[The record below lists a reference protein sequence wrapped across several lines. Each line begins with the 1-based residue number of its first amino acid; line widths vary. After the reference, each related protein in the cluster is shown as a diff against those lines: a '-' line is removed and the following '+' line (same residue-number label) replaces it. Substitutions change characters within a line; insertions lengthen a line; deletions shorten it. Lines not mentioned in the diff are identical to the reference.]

1 MSEHPVS
8 TPRPP
13 RRVPLRLLLPAAC
26 ALLLCG
32 SGAAAQPG
40 SPELAATVDV
50 PADLVA
56 LDGAY
61 AYAASGDTL
70 RVIDLSDRSRPAVRG
85 AVAVPGRIWSLHPAG
100 GRVYMAGG
108 LDGLHIVDVSDPDAP
123 ALLATHP
130 TAGQALGVTTSGST
144 ALVINL
150 MTGLEVV
157 DAADGAA
164 PALVHTEETAGY
176 QWGIG
181 GGGARILVADQP
193 SGVHVFDVSN
203 PEAPVLQGVY
213 AGEQPAQS
221 VVAGDDGRA
230 YLVLAGSGVVEIL
243 DLTDPA
249 NPRLAGSHRPSRPGG
264 RTQRVA
270 VRAGAM
276 AVPVAGDGVE
286 WVDVSDPAAPSLA
299 ATHDTP
305 GNASDAAI
313 AGDIL
318 AVADGAALLIYRI
331 R

>member
-1 MSEHPVS
+1 MSTRLPH
-8 TPRPP
+8 
-13 RRVPLRLLLPAAC
+13 PLRLPRPLAAAI
-26 ALLLCG
+26 ALLLCAAG
-32 SGAAAQPG
+32 STAQTGPL
-40 SPELAATVDV
+40 ELAATVDV
-50 PADLVA
+50 PANLVA
-56 LDGAY
+56 LEGAY
-61 AYAASGDTL
+61 AYAASEDTL
-70 RVIDLSDRSRPAVRG
+70 RIIDLSDVSRPAVRG
-85 AVAVPGRIWSLHPAG
+85 EVAVPGRIWSLRPAG
-100 GRVYMAGG
+100 GRVYLAAG
-108 LDGLHIVDVSDPDAP
+108 LDGLHIVDVSDPGAP

-181 GGGARILVADQP
+181 GGGSRILVADQP
-193 SGVHVFDVSN
+193 SGVHVFDVST
-203 PEAPVLQGVY
+203 PAAPVLQGVY
-213 AGEQPAQS
+213 PGEQPAQS

-230 YLVLAGSGVVEIL
+230 YVVLAGSGVVEIL
-243 DLTDPA
+243 DLGDPS
-249 NPRLAGSHRPSRPGG
+249 NPRLLGSHRPSRPGG

-270 VRAGAM
+270 VRAGRM
-276 AVPVAGDGVE
+276 AVPVAEDGVE
-286 WVDVSDPAAPSLA
+286 WVDVSDPAAPLLA

-305 GNASDAAI
+305 GAAHDAAI
-313 AGDIL
+313 AGDLL

>member
-1 MSEHPVS
+1 MSTRISHQPS
-8 TPRPP
+8 
-13 RRVPLRLLLPAAC
+13 AAAAV
-26 ALLLCG
+26 ALLLCAA
-32 SGAAAQPG
+32 GAAAQPG
-40 SPELAATVDV
+40 PLELAATVDV
-50 PADLVA
+50 PANLVA
-56 LDGAY
+56 LEGAY
-61 AYAASGDTL
+61 AYAAAEDTL
-70 RVIDLSDRSRPAVRG
+70 RIIDLSDGSRPAVRG
-85 AVAVPGRIWSLHPAG
+85 EVAVPGRIWSLHPAG
-100 GRVYMAGG
+100 GRVYMAAG

-157 DAADGAA
+157 DATDGAA
-164 PALVHTEETAGY
+164 PNLVHTEETAGY

-181 GGGARILVADQP
+181 GGGSRVLVADQP
-193 SGVHVFDVSN
+193 SGVHVFDVAT
-203 PEAPVLQGVY
+203 PAAPVLQGVY

-230 YLVLAGSGVVEIL
+230 YVVLAGSGVVEIL
-243 DLTDPA
+243 DLGDPS
-249 NPRLAGSHRPSRPGG
+249 NPRLLGSHRPSRPGG

-270 VRAGAM
+270 VRAGRM
-276 AVPVAGDGVE
+276 AVPVAEDGVE
-286 WVDVSDPAAPSLA
+286 WVDVSDPAAPALA

-305 GNASDAAI
+305 GNAHDAAI